1 MKRCPFVL
9 ALAAAFGTA
18 LLAGSACA
26 ATIAADSFL
35 IDADPDVGYT
45 AGWAFDN
52 GSSQTQGPDATGMTV
67 ANWAYGRVGTG
78 VWKSDGAGLSF
89 AATDG
94 EVGGSALWNAYA
106 ADWRNVS
113 RLLDSPVTVSTNDEY
128 WMAVMVQASGTL
140 DTTGTALGGF
150 TDRNAPSGTN
160 PQGYWVGFRDNNLVL
175 GHRVSGN
182 AVTYET
188 LSSGITLDSTYL
200 VIVKSIVNASSSQ
213 EALSVWVNP
222 TDVSSEAALG
232 TAVSIANIDQSLFS
246 TAFTQ
251 LSFYGD
257 SLGMEVRFDEMAL
270 GTSLSDVVTP
280 IPEPATFALATL
292 GLFGLLAFGRRR
304 RR

>member
-1 MKRCPFVL
+1 MRRCTTPIVML
-9 ALAAAFGTA
+9 GALVMT
-18 LLAGSACA
+18 LSVGSAEA

-52 GSSQTQGPDATGMTV
+52 GSSQIQGPDATGMTS
-67 ANWAYGRVGTG
+67 ADWDYGRVGTG
-78 VWKSDGAGLSF
+78 VWKSDGTGLDF

-94 EVGGSALWNAYA
+94 EVGGSALWDAYA

-160 PQGYWVGFRDNNLVL
+160 PQGYWVGFRNNNLVL

-200 VIVKSIVNASSSQ
+200 VIVKSIVNASDSQ

-232 TAVSIANIDQSLFS
+232 TPVSIANIDQSLFG

-257 SLGMEVRFDEMAL
+257 SLGMEVRFDELAL
-270 GTSLSDVVTP
+270 GTSLSDVVCQVL
-280 IPEPATFALATL
+280 I
-292 GLFGLLAFGRRR
+292 
-304 RR
+304 